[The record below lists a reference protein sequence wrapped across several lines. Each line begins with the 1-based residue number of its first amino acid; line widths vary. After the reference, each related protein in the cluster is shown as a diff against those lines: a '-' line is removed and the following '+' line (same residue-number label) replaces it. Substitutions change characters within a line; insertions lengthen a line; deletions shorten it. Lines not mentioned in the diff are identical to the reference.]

1 MRCPNC
7 GDEYSDELEF
17 CPNCNTR
24 NSKSSSGDGIKLD
37 KKKVGIILAAVAV
50 AVVLIGSFQFI
61 QSKKNPKQFIEY
73 VQTGRYGKADEIFNS
88 SISLHDRQD
97 QEAYALA
104 EQDLESKV
112 EAYYA
117 GTATYEEVTEL
128 LEQYSKYYEELKE
141 KYASQIETLHTS
153 QKNFQ
158 TAEEYWNLGEYT
170 SAYQSYEK
178 VIEEDINYE
187 EAQKKLEECQNKAA
201 ETALAD
207 ADEFAKEEKYLDA
220 IRQLQNGLNTGILTE
235 EKEAEIEEKIS
246 EYEEKRAELVLKDVD
261 SYVASGE
268 YEQALE
274 MLRKDTYA
282 NKDAFQKKKGEVA
295 ELYENSVKESVA
307 SLLEERNLE
316 DARVTV
322 KNAQMV
328 LPDSELFAELE
339 EEVTEYYPVKLQ
351 DIYLFDSNVPG
362 TKNYEQNPKDTYQNQ
377 YGEGFVYYGT
387 DSGSST
393 VSLEHGETYLLNKDY
408 VRFTAVVAA
417 SEKWGSRHRAKAAR
431 IAIYGDG
438 IELFS
443 ITVDKNTKPAEVN
456 IDVTGVEKLEIGFL
470 EGWEAYLLIADPLL
484 YKRY

>member
-17 CPNCNTR
+17 CPNCNTKN
-24 NSKSSSGDGIKLD
+24 NSKNNRHSLGDGIKLD
-37 KKKVGIILAAVAV
+37 KKKIGIILAAVAV
-50 AVVLIGSFQFI
+50 VTVLIGSFQFV

-88 SISLHDRQD
+88 KISLHDKQD

-104 EQDLESKV
+104 EQDLESEV

-128 LEQYSKYYEELKE
+128 LEHYSKYYEELKE

-153 QKNFQ
+153 QENFQ
-158 TAEEYWNLGEYT
+158 TAEGYWDSGEYT

-246 EYEEKRAELVLKDVD
+246 EYEEKRAELVLNEVD

-268 YEQALE
+268 YEQALGV
-274 MLRKDTYA
+274 LQKDTYA
-282 NKDAFQKKKGEVA
+282 NKDAFQKKKGEVT

-328 LPDSELFAELE
+328 LPDSELLAALE
-339 EEVTEYYPVKLQ
+339 EEVKEYYPISLEE
-351 DIYLFDSNVPG
+351 IPLFENG
-362 TKNYEQNPKDTYQNQ
+362 LRPKKMEVIEDTYFNQ
-377 YGEGFVYYGT
+377 YENGAVYADDNINYANI
-387 DSGSST
+387 
-393 VSLEHGETYLLNKDY
+393 YLLNKQY
-408 VRFTAVVAA
+408 KYFTATIAA
-417 SEKWGSRHRAKAAR
+417 GRKVWDDYYASSRVPFV
-431 IAIYGDG
+431 IIFYGDDV
-438 IELFS
+438 ELYR
-443 ITVDKNTKPAEVN
+443 ITVEKETKPQEIN
-456 IDVTGVEKLEIGFL
+456 INVTGVEQLKIRIDKGKHGSVILANG
-470 EGWEAYLLIADPLL
+470 LL
-484 YKRY
+484 YKR